1 MSFMR
6 VKNGFFPF
14 ALKNPTDGS
23 IIIWSLSIPNFLA
36 IFRLSF
42 SNIMVLNI
50 FPVTIDGVWELIL
63 LFLEYAP
70 MIMGNPDSATT
81 QAILE
86 SYFSPVMSFRQ
97 STSRLM
103 ASLATADLGV

>member
-1 MSFMR
+1 
-6 VKNGFFPF
+6 
-14 ALKNPTDGS
+14 
-23 IIIWSLSIPNFLA
+23 
-36 IFRLSF
+36 
-42 SNIMVLNI
+42 
-50 FPVTIDGVWELIL
+50 
-63 LFLEYAP
+63 

-103 ASLATADLGV
+103 ASLATADLGVSTEIGRLQFFLITLMAFFILSTSFSRGILFSR